1 MPMGGGPWPRTG
13 PAPAPLPQ
21 RSRLGEGGRERWRCP
36 GFRSPRVPAMSPP
49 CLQCATKVAAVATV
63 RVQRRDSGHVRLL
76 RGMCPESKEC
86 KRMTDDSAV
95 PRKERPPV
103 SFGGHF

>member
-1 MPMGGGPWPRTG
+1 MPMGGGPWPCTG
-13 PAPAPLPQ
+13 PRAGPSASEESVG
-21 RSRLGEGGRERWRCP
+21 RGRERWRCP

-49 CLQCATKVAAVATV
+49 CLQCATEVAAVATV